1 MNIIYISILLFILY
15 LLLKP
20 KNIETFLDHIDVDDI
35 QYVASKGE
43 NSNNM
48 LNNYYIKL
56 VPEHEKRS
64 GFLTDIYDYMGKD
77 NHHYLFDSPH
87 MDKKYDEKPYN
98 FNKDISAYYGKD
110 ISKDI
115 SKDINKSKDK
125 SRPITYP
132 SQTERTSF
140 LENEIEL
147 DKMLIVEPHKY
158 RHPENLENKIVYNFS
173 NSLDFKHEM
182 RERELRLRGFRRSSL
197 TEDNDFLSMTFCDDI
212 DEEGTDFPCSKFGL
226 EFNYDLVN
234 RLKLA
239 KYIDPTDTDMDID
252 IVNEINDDSANICCK
267 R

>member
-20 KNIETFLDHIDVDDI
+20 KNIETFLDHNDVDDI
-35 QYVASKGE
+35 QYVASRGE

-64 GFLTDIYDYMGKD
+64 GFLSDIYDYMGKD

-87 MDKKYDEKPYN
+87 MDKKYDENPYN

-110 ISKDI
+110 
-115 SKDINKSKDK
+115 NHG
-125 SRPITYP
+125 RPITYP

-140 LENEIEL
+140 LENEMDL
-147 DKMLIVEPHKY
+147 DKMLIVEPQKF
-158 RHPENLENKIVYNFS
+158 RHPENLENKIVYEFS

-197 TEDNDFLSMTFCDDI
+197 TEDNDYLSMTFCDDI